1 MSALVC
7 EFIDEKSRHGLGKV
21 NDIISAIG
29 SIDDGAGAV
38 RGGTGKLYDATGTL
52 NSKVGQL
59 NSGAGA
65 LASGAVDLY
74 SGLSSITAKNGQLTG
89 AAYAA
94 YEGLCTAAAAALNTQ
109 LEANDLEPV
118 SFTPSAYIDLICVG
132 ECTGSSNFL
141 S

>member
-1 MSALVC
+1 M
-7 EFIDEKSRHGLGKV
+7 DKV
-21 NDIISAIG
+21 NEIISAIG

-38 RGGTGKLYDATGTL
+38 RDGTGKLYDATGTL

-74 SGLSSITAKNGQLTG
+74 SGLSSITAKNGQLTD

-118 SFTPSAYIDLICVG
+118 PLTPSAYIDLICVG
-132 ECTGSSNFL
+132 ECTGTSNFL